1 MTIRSTLLLAAVLAL
16 AAPAHAQTAAPAKK
30 DAAPGATPSATPK
43 KDAPAVSPA
52 KKELVAKLLQAQ
64 RPGIE
69 GLARRIVEQ
78 PALQLVQQAGQVIQ
92 QRVPADKREAV
103 FKDIQNEARKYAD
116 ETYPKVRDKAVAVAP
131 TAIGP
136 ILEQKL
142 TEDELRQVLAIF
154 ESAAWKKYQGLGGEI
169 EKAFLD
175 KLAPEV
181 NPLIEPGARSMQQ
194 AMARRLE
201 GATAAAAPAAS
212 APR

>member
-1 MTIRSTLLLAAVLAL
+1 MIRSTLLLAAALAL
-16 AAPAHAQTAAPAKK
+16 AAPVHAQTAAPAKK
-30 DAAPGATPSATPK
+30 EAAASAPASAAPK

-69 GLARRIVEQ
+69 ALARRIVEQ

-103 FKDIQNEARKYAD
+103 FKDIQAEARKYAD

-131 TAIGP
+131 TTIGP

-142 TEDELRQVLAIF
+142 TEDELRQVLAVF
-154 ESAAWKKYQGLGGEI
+154 ESAAWKKYQTLGPEI
-169 EKAFLD
+169 EKAFLE

-181 NPLIEPGARSMQQ
+181 QPIVEPTGRSMQQ
-194 AMARRLE
+194 AMTRRLD
-201 GATAAAAPAAS
+201 AAVAPAAS